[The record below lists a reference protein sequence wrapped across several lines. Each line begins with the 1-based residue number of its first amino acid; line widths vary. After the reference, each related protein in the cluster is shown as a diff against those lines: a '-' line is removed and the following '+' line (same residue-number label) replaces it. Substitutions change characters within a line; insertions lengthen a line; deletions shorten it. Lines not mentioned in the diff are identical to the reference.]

1 MDAAI
6 VILVIVIGVGGFAW
20 RRRRYRQA
28 EELRLSSQKKPYENA
43 AHDAFMLGNTCLMEG
58 KFDDARA
65 AFHHVIDL
73 EPKHPHVGDRFDEV
87 ERQQANASS

>member
-6 VILVIVIGVGGFAW
+6 VILVIVLGVGGFAW
-20 RRRRYRQA
+20 RRRRYQQA
-28 EELRLSSQKKPYENA
+28 EALRISSQNKPYENA
-43 AHDAFMLGNTCLMEG
+43 AHDAFMLGNTCLMQG

-73 EPKHPHVGDRFDEV
+73 EPKHPHVGDRLDEV
-87 ERQQANASS
+87 ERRQANAFS

>member
-6 VILVIVIGVGGFAW
+6 VILVIVLGVGGFAW

-28 EELRLSSQKKPYENA
+28 EELRIASQKKPYENA

-65 AFHHVIDL
+65 AFHHVINL
-73 EPKHPHVGDRFDEV
+73 EPKHPHVGDRLDEV
-87 ERQQANASS
+87 ERQQASASS